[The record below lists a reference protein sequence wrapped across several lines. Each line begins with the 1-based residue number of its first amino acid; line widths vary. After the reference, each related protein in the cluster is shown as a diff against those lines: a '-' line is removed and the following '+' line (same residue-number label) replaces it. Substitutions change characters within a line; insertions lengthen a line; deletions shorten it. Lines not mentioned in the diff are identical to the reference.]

1 MQFWHRE
8 IRRMAAHHGPRS
20 GKFAA
25 VLSVLGLI
33 AATTVFSTSTLST
46 STASAA
52 QIEFDLPPAIECRDV
67 TPPDFQAA
75 HPDLKV
81 VEGKLRI
88 SARVISGAENEIVD
102 FLYTIAS
109 PEHTMRFQD
118 YLPNTMLESAVAED
132 QIEITDASEK
142 TSATGADVHVVYK
155 LFSIG
160 ANHAQGSK
168 KSEGSRYKQ
177 IASKELVLASG
188 TTDREHG
195 VFFRLRPSRSASLE
209 GAKEFTFLA
218 TVSKSWRGDLCLISC
233 VARTKKSSYFSNTV
247 APAGEILT
255 QVGVHLS
262 GDGEAAK
269 LAGQLRQMEEA
280 RAAAFAAH
288 QAHENVFDTISNQ
301 TVGLFTGKKSKT
313 STKQQLDEANQALA
327 DVQQRLQQLAK

>member
-1 MQFWHRE
+1 MHFWHGE

-25 VLSVLGLI
+25 VLSVLGLLI
-33 AATTVFSTSTLST
+33 GTFALTT
-46 STASAA
+46 STARAA

-247 APAGEILT
+247 APAGEILA

-301 TVGLFTGKKSKT
+301 TAGLFTGKKSKT
-313 STKQQLDEANQALA
+313 STKQQLQEANQALA
-327 DVQQRLQQLAK
+327 DVQQRLQRLAK